1 MEFDLT
7 FIVSQLPYL
16 MTGLKM
22 TLLLSFT
29 SLIFSLLIGVIGAI
43 IRNLKVPIINPMIIG
58 YVEFIR
64 NTPLLV
70 QIFFLYFGLP
80 TIGLTLSGSLTGIV
94 ALSLWGG
101 AYAIENFRGGFKSV
115 SKNTIEA
122 GYSLGFNTYHV
133 YRYIIIPIGFRV
145 SFPSFSNT
153 AMSVVKNSS
162 LLAGIGVL
170 ELTFTA
176 LNTVAVTFKYLE
188 MFMTLGIIYLLLVW
202 ILSYLFG
209 VIENKLDITRKSS
222 KKIDFGFFKGFLNKN
237 YRKAGGL

>member
-1 MEFDLT
+1 
-7 FIVSQLPYL
+7 

-22 TLLLSFT
+22 TLLLSFS
-29 SLIFSLLIGVIGAI
+29 SLILSLLIGITGAI
-43 IRNLKVPIINPMIIG
+43 IRNLKVPILSPLIVG

-80 TIGLTLSGSLTGIV
+80 FIGLTLSGPLTGIV

-115 SKNTIEA
+115 SKSLTEA
-122 GYSLGFNTYHV
+122 GYSLGLNTYHV
-133 YRYIIIPIGFRV
+133 YRHVIIPIGFRV

-202 ILSYLFG
+202 ILSFLFG
-209 VIENKLDITRKSS
+209 LIERKLNISRRST
-222 KKIDFGFFKGFLNKN
+222 KKAPFSVKGFTNKS
-237 YRKAGGL
+237 YGKAGGL

>member
-1 MEFDLT
+1 MKFDIA
-7 FIVSQLPYL
+7 FIIDQLPYL

-22 TLLLSFT
+22 TLLLSFA
-29 SLIFSLLIGVIGAI
+29 SLVLSLLIGIAGAVIRI
-43 IRNLKVPIINPMIIG
+43 LKVPILSPIIIG
-58 YVEFIR
+58 YVELIR

-80 TIGLTLSGSLTGIV
+80 FIGLKLSGTVTGIV

-115 SKNTIEA
+115 SKSLNEA
-122 GYSLGFNTYHV
+122 GYSLGLNTYHV
-133 YRYIIIPIGFRV
+133 YRHIIIPIGFRV

-176 LNTVAVTFKYLE
+176 LNSVAVSFKYIE
-188 MFMTLGIIYLLLVW
+188 MFLSLGIIYLLIVW
-202 ILSYLFG
+202 VLSFLFG
-209 VIENKLDITRKSS
+209 LIERKLDFKRRSA
-222 KKIDFGFFKGFLNKN
+222 KKALFSFKGMANKT
-237 YRKAGGL
+237 YGKAG

>member
-1 MEFDLT
+1 
-7 FIVSQLPYL
+7 
-16 MTGLKM
+16 MTGLKV
-22 TLLLSFT
+22 TLLLSVS
-29 SLIFSLLIGVIGAI
+29 SLVLSLLIGITGAI
-43 IRNLKVPIINPMIIG
+43 IRNLKVPILSPIIVG
-58 YVEFIR
+58 YVELIR

-80 TIGLTLSGSLTGIV
+80 ILGLKLSGSVTGIV

-115 SKNTIEA
+115 SKSLTEA
-122 GYSLGFNTYHV
+122 GYSLGLNTYHV
-133 YRYIIIPIGFRV
+133 YRHVIIPIGFRV

-176 LNTVAVTFKYLE
+176 LNTVAVTFKYFE
-188 MFMTLGIIYLLLVW
+188 MFITLGIIYLLLVW
-202 ILSYLFG
+202 ILSFLFG
-209 VIENKLDITRKSS
+209 LIERKLDISRRPA
-222 KKIDFGFFKGFLNKN
+222 KKASFSIKGLTNKT
-237 YRKAGGL
+237 YGKAGGL